1 MRVND
6 TIDKCKHNVLL
17 LVVVSLVVGIA
28 KRWCSHALLSLAGG
42 CWWMLLLLVLLIIM
56 RVFSCCPYCYR
67 D

>member
-28 KRWCSHALLSLAGG
+28 RGGVPMRSCRWLVDAGG
-42 CWWMLLLLVLLIIM
+42 C
-56 RVFSCCPYCYR
+56 CCY
-67 D
+67 